1 MFTPV
6 DHVYIYIYMAWTWC
20 IWFTI
25 TIIWS
30 YDYWSQ
36 WRFNYYYHMIS
47 DYYHM
52 SITIITI
59 IWIYYYY
66 RMFLPMYGVSLLVNL
81 RSFFS
86 SPRMW
91 SNGIPSVS
99 RSANTCKADDMTT
112 FCRVILGKPLVVN
125 DGFYICIII
134 NMYIYIIIIY
144 VMLCDWLFFVFAR
157 NGAT

>member
-1 MFTPV
+1 MFHIFWYVYPSWS
-6 DHVYIYIYMAWTWC
+6 YIYIHGLNMMHLIY
-20 IWFTI
+20 
-25 TIIWS
+25 
-30 YDYWSQ
+30 
-36 WRFNYYYHMIS
+36 YYYHMIIWLLITMKVYYYYHMII

-134 NMYIYIIIIY
+134 NMYIYI
-144 VMLCDWLFFVFAR
+144 WLYM
-157 NGAT
+157 